1 MKASASW
8 KRWLGLAGMAATL
21 ALGTAGCE
29 TDDDYDHDVPAG
41 KGTLVVDNRTPDRV
55 RVYVD
60 GAQVQSVGDG
70 DERYY
75 DLDPGPYRVVLDG
88 DDTDRHW
95 ADDVDILEGR
105 LTILKVTDDLGD
117 FEDFNVDLDFD

>member
-8 KRWLGLAGMAATL
+8 KRWLGLAAMAATVVF
-21 ALGTAGCE
+21 GFAGCE

-41 KGTLVVDNRTPDRV
+41 KGTLVVDNQTPDRI

-60 GAQVQSVGDG
+60 GAQVQNVGDG
-70 DERYY
+70 HERYY
-75 DLDPGPYRVVLDG
+75 DLDPGVYRVVLDG
-88 DDTDRHW
+88 DDTDRNW
-95 ADDVDILEGR
+95 ADDVDVLEGR

-117 FEDFNVDLDFD
+117 FDDFNVDLDFD